1 MISCQPLKRATS
13 TPSATGATRS
23 SVNLELSPVSLVLLF
38 ARVSR
43 ELGPVSLHTSQRSTV
58 EKTTD
63 RVGSVLSSDTSFCKK
78 CISVKLHGLC
88 CLPIGQCVRCSGT
101 AWYWSLIHMVIHIPC
116 TSFVDRESGGGNCQ
130 TLCRHFLHDDLCRS
144 RRIICLSAMSECQ
157 CLPS

>member
-78 CISVKLHGLC
+78 MHLGEIARIVLPTDWAMCEVFWYGMVLLAHPHGYPHTMHIFC
-88 CLPIGQCVRCSGT
+88 GQREWGWQLPDPLS
-101 AWYWSLIHMVIHIPC
+101 P
-116 TSFVDRESGGGNCQ
+116 FP
-130 TLCRHFLHDDLCRS
+130 S
-144 RRIICLSAMSECQ
+144 RRFM
-157 CLPS
+157 